1 MRNPDKKLFPKF
13 DCDVSHILTLSIFR
27 TVSIPVEYNKMQGT
41 IVIIK
46 IMGIPTSLH
55 IDHEFRNLFSI
66 FFEEES
72 FENGLL
78 LNFRP

>member
-13 DCDVSHILTLSIFR
+13 DCDVSCVLTLSSYWA
-27 TVSIPVEYNKMQGT
+27 VSMQVEYKKMQGT

-46 IMGIPTSLH
+46 IMDIPTSLH
-55 IDHEFRNLFSI
+55 LDHEFRNLFST

>member
-1 MRNPDKKLFPKF
+1 M
-13 DCDVSHILTLSIFR
+13 
-27 TVSIPVEYNKMQGT
+27 PVEYKIMQGT

-46 IMGIPTSLH
+46 IMDIPTSLH
-55 IDHEFRNLFSI
+55 IDHEFWNLFST